1 MKTIQVQEQLQ
12 KRREFWR
19 ETEGIRTGDE
29 GGKLGNFE
37 KDAGVL
43 GIKICEEG
51 TEEMRKPLP

>member
-12 KRREFWR
+12 KRRKFWR

-37 KDAGVL
+37 KDASVL
-43 GIKICEEG
+43 GIKICEVG